1 MGLSYCWD
9 ITVFVSSEAREAGF
23 HFPEMFR
30 KEKASEQNRQEP
42 PPYPWGWGY
51 REG

>member
-30 KEKASEQNRQEP
+30 IVGGVGLKILRLS
-42 PPYPWGWGY
+42 
-51 REG
+51 REFIN